1 MKKTTFQGAIHT
13 ENDEGNDAENARLH
27 EGEHN
32 SENSDEDGSEF
43 EFRIDMIGRYY
54 SSNGCDDC
62 EEDELLNE
70 YLDDF
75 VDYFGY
81 DITAEI
87 IEEIEDDSRFGQ
99 SE

>member
-1 MKKTTFQGAIHT
+1 
-13 ENDEGNDAENARLH
+13 
-27 EGEHN
+27 
-32 SENSDEDGSEF
+32 
-43 EFRIDMIGRYY
+43 MIGRYY